1 MRVYLYVYKWGT
13 GLELERR
20 AELEARH
27 TRARARV
34 LFAAPVRKKRAADRP
49 HTRHVPSRH
58 VQLPTFAAGAACEAS
73 ASRARPHVTPRPRM
87 ARCPWEHRA
96 GRRDVCTSDTLDDD
110 DTRLMAASRIKAAP
124 SGRWRA
130 GARYSRRQRPDS
142 RKGPLE
148 SRRDFLKNC
157 PINFR

>member
-73 ASRARPHVTPRPRM
+73 TSLVRPM
-87 ARCPWEHRA
+87 
-96 GRRDVCTSDTLDDD
+96 
-110 DTRLMAASRIKAAP
+110 
-124 SGRWRA
+124 
-130 GARYSRRQRPDS
+130 SRRGPGWPDAHGNTE
-142 RKGPLE
+142 RDDATCAPLTL
-148 SRRDFLKNC
+148 SMTMILGSWRLH
-157 PINFR
+157 I

>member
-1 MRVYLYVYKWGT
+1 MRVYLYVYKCST

-27 TRARARV
+27 TRARARAFCSPRTQEV
-34 LFAAPVRKKRAADRP
+34 SGGPN
-49 HTRHVPSRH
+49 TRHVPSRH

-96 GRRDVCTSDTLDDD
+96 GRRDVCTSDTLDDN
-110 DTRLMAASRIKAAP
+110 DTRLIAALRIKAAP

-142 RKGPLE
+142 RKGPLK
-148 SRRDFLKNC
+148 SRRDFLKNQSGF
-157 PINFR
+157 FR